1 MSDAAVRE
9 RVLEGIYAVLP
20 DVLAADAAGPVLTEE
35 TLLMK
40 DLGMTSVAT
49 LELML
54 GLEDAL
60 EIQIDI
66 EKIEPDD
73 VASVGAL
80 ASFIAAQMAVPD

>member
-20 DVLAADAAGPVLTEE
+20 DVLAADAAGPGLTEE
-35 TLLMK
+35 TLLME

-66 EKIEPDD
+66 EEIQPGD

-80 ASFIAAQMAVPD
+80 ASFIAAQLSVPD